1 MNLRPVIP
9 KLSRGNKSLAKKNI
23 SYERARELARAG
35 EEKDRSDLARRA
47 DVQPEIL
54 YFLVDDPSLGVRR
67 NLASNRATPRK
78 ANLLLA
84 MDDEELVRQ
93 DLAEKIAR
101 LIPDLDRDKQNQV
114 YEETMETLEML
125 VRDQATRVRQILAE
139 TLKDVANAPPEII
152 NRLARDTERVV
163 AEPVLRFSPA
173 LSTEDLLEIISGSH
187 VDGAIDAIAQREG
200 VPGAVAD
207 AIVGTDD
214 LGAIALLLGNASAQ
228 IREEALETIIERAP
242 GAESWHLP
250 LVKRQNLPLGAAYRL
265 AHFVAANLVE
275 MLQSRGDLTENEVSE
290 IREVVEKRINDG
302 TVDPDWANAERGE
315 ESDVV
320 EVDDLWDEES
330 GTKKKGKPV
339 TPIQIARDMKDNDRL
354 DEKAVTEAITRGD
367 VDLVIAAVSV
377 LSGID
382 LELIEKAM
390 DTQDPKAVIAICW
403 KAGLSAPVADQMQGK
418 IAGIKEGD
426 VLKAK
431 GSKFPIEKEQMED
444 QVSRLA
450 AL

>member
-1 MNLRPVIP
+1 MV
-9 KLSRGNKSLAKKNI
+9 KKNI

-35 EEKDRSDLARRA
+35 EVKDRSDLAKRA

-54 YFLVDDPSLGVRR
+54 YFMADDPSVDVRR

-78 ANLLLA
+78 ADLLLA
-84 MDDEELVRQ
+84 RDAEEQVRQ
-93 DLAEKIAR
+93 NLAEKIAQ
-101 LIPDLDRDKQNQV
+101 LIPDLDQDKQNQV
-114 YEETMETLEML
+114 YEATMETLEIL

-139 TLKDVANAPPEII
+139 TLKDITNAPAEII

-163 AEPVLRFSPA
+163 AEPILRFSPV

-187 VDGAIDAIAQREG
+187 IDGVIEAIAQREG

-207 AIVGTDD
+207 AIVETDD
-214 LGAIALLLGNASAQ
+214 LGAIALLLANSSAQ

-242 GAESWHLP
+242 EVESWHLP
-250 LVKRQNLPLGAAYRL
+250 LVKRQSLPLRAAFRL

-275 MLQSRGDLTENEVSE
+275 MLQSRGDLSENEVSE
-290 IREVVEKRINDG
+290 IREIVEKRINDG
-302 TVDPDWANAERGE
+302 TVDPDWANAERGAE
-315 ESDVV
+315 TDVV

-330 GTKKKGKPV
+330 GTKKRGKPV

-354 DEKAVTEAITRGD
+354 DEKAVIEAITRGD

-377 LSGID
+377 LSDID
-382 LELIEKAM
+382 LDVIEKAM
-390 DTQDPKAVIAICW
+390 DTQDPKAVISICW
-403 KAGLSAPVADQMQGK
+403 KAGLSAPVADQMQSK
-418 IAGIKEGD
+418 IAGIKEDG

-431 GSKFPIEKEQMED
+431 GSKFPIEKAQMED
-444 QVSRLA
+444 QISRLA
-450 AL
+450 TL